1 VKRRGSLVVV
11 GVGIGGIQQI
21 TPEATAFMEAAEQL
35 FYLLVDPVTEH
46 WVRSVNAT
54 ATSLADLYDRTKP
67 RLKTYREMAGR
78 ITRPVFAGKSVCV
91 AFYGH
96 PGVLV
101 YPARQA
107 VRAVR
112 RAGLSARVVPAIS
125 AEACLYADLGL
136 DPGTH
141 GVQSYEAT
149 DFLLYRRRIDPT
161 SALIL
166 WQIGV
171 LGETNTRD
179 PAEPYDSGRMAA
191 LVRRL
196 LRDYP
201 RTHRVTVYQAS
212 TFPTVAPRITHV
224 RLQALARAP
233 IGPMNT
239 LYVPALRQRDVDPRI
254 AKWLQPSE

>member
-1 VKRRGSLVVV
+1 MKGGSLVVV
-11 GVGIGGIQQI
+11 GVGIGGIQQA
-21 TPEATAFMEAAEQL
+21 TPEATAHMVSAQQL
-35 FYLLVDPVTEH
+35 FYLIVDPVTEL
-46 WVRSVNAT
+46 WIRSLNPT
-54 ATSLADLYDRTKP
+54 ATSLADLYAPGKP
-67 RLKTYREMAGR
+67 RLKTYREMTER
-78 ITRPVFAGKSVCV
+78 MTRPVMEGTDVCAV
-91 AFYGH
+91 FYGH

-112 RAGLSARVVPAIS
+112 RAGLPARVVPAIS
-125 AEACLYADLGL
+125 AEACLYADVGL

-141 GVQSYEAT
+141 GVQSFEAT

-171 LGETNTRD
+171 LGDTSNRD
-179 PAEPYDSGRMAA
+179 PAEPYRVDRMNV

-201 RTHRVTVYQAS
+201 RTHRVVVYAAS
-212 TFPTVAPRITHV
+212 TFPTRPPEITRVPLHG
-224 RLQALARAP
+224 LARTP
-233 IGPMNT
+233 IGPMTT
-239 LYVPALRQRDVDPRI
+239 LYVPALRQRDPDPRI
-254 AKWLQPSE
+254 ARWLQSN